1 MAASTASTDL
11 RLIRAD
17 GFTPQALRSLAHGEI
32 DMIWHREFYSAYD
45 CEAVLPAIVKEC
57 EAANYT
63 LTTDLQSLGTSIGE
77 ATESAANT
85 ERYLATAA
93 ETTGLIR
100 HRIFSGRTS
109 PGDAI
114 RLLADEWWPG
124 GAMVG
129 RHGRRQML
137 PSIIRRWP
145 TGGRANPHIDQRR
158 IPLLERYG
166 LRRRLGVNVYL
177 EVPPAGS
184 GGEIEFWDLFEDEAR
199 YEAIKRPDYGLDR
212 ESLGEPLAAI
222 LPGQGDLVVF
232 NAARLH
238 GVRAVDSGSRV
249 TAACFLGVQTEDEPI
264 VVFA

>member
-1 MAASTASTDL
+1 MTTIDH
-11 RLIRAD
+11 LIRAD
-17 GFTPQALRSLAHGEI
+17 EFTPAALLSLARGDI
-32 DMIWHREFYSAYD
+32 DLIWHREFYSVYD
-45 CEAVLPAIVKEC
+45 CEAVLPAIVDEC
-57 EAANYT
+57 EAAHYT

-93 ETTGLIR
+93 ETTSLIR
-100 HRIFSGRTS
+100 HRIFDGRTS

-129 RHGRRQML
+129 RSGGRQML
-137 PSIIRRWP
+137 PGIIRRWP
-145 TGGRANPHIDQRR
+145 TGGHANPHIDQRS
-158 IPLLERYG
+158 IPLLEPYA

-184 GGEIEFWDLFEDEAR
+184 GGEIEFWHMFEDETEYVSIR
-199 YEAIKRPDYGLDR
+199 RPDYGLDR

-249 TAACFLGVQTEDEPI
+249 TAACFLGVRTADQPI